1 MVRQAKLSDS
11 LERRG
16 EAFLTSE
23 NKFFKKKKNKK
34 TPRILSFLSLY
45 FLYYFLSTKPAGN
58 IECIDID
65 SISRLSAFPTKTW
78 NKKMRPPEV
87 LQAQPKS
94 DPFLASVGNAR
105 TGLST
110 SCQVRVEG
118 IDDHTFHI
126 PQPQFQNPE
135 SSATKSLFHKCGT
148 KIRLV
153 AKSDLLNI

>member
-1 MVRQAKLSDS
+1 MIP
-11 LERRG
+11 ERRG

-23 NKFFKKKKNKK
+23 NKLKKNKNK
-34 TPRILSFLSLY
+34 NKPRILSFLSLY

-78 NKKMRPPEV
+78 NEKTRPPD

-94 DPFLASVGNAR
+94 DPFLASVGNAG

-110 SCQVRVEG
+110 SCPVRVEG
-118 IDDHTFHI
+118 IDDDTI
-126 PQPQFQNPE
+126 PY
-135 SSATKSLFHKCGT
+135 SATSIPKSKKLCNQKF
-148 KIRLV
+148 V
-153 AKSDLLNI
+153 P